1 MTAISTFFS
10 VAMLPL
16 NLYIYTSLAYD
27 EEDGIIEHLDWT
39 ALFVSLTVVMLAIGG
54 GVFCS
59 AKFDSPKFSKYANLG
74 GNVAGI
80 VLVLF
85 SILSASGYFDSSTED
100 SETDTK
106 DNRQGLWDRDAIFYV
121 GVAAPCVLGLIAA
134 TLITTYVIK
143 LELPERTSVAVE
155 CCYQNTGIATSVAI
169 SMFDGRDRDEALGVP
184 VFYGIVE
191 AFIIIIFLVGA
202 WKKGW
207 TKAPRDEFLFVVLF
221 TSFEI
226 DEEKLDAGD
235 DTEQIDDGTKIEEVE
250 LPPPEWI
257 SGHVES
263 NNQNKA
269 NSPKVRVFGL
279 EGDAKN
285 HKKRDRKPIE
295 RGESTGS
302 TKAELV

>member
-1 MTAISTFFS
+1 M
-10 VAMLPL
+10 
-16 NLYIYTSLAYD
+16 
-27 EEDGIIEHLDWT
+27 
-39 ALFVSLTVVMLAIGG
+39 
-54 GVFCS
+54 
-59 AKFDSPKFSKYANLG
+59 
-74 GNVAGI
+74 
-80 VLVLF
+80 
-85 SILSASGYFDSSTED
+85 
-100 SETDTK
+100 
-106 DNRQGLWDRDAIFYV
+106 
-121 GVAAPCVLGLIAA
+121 
-134 TLITTYVIK
+134 
-143 LELPERTSVAVE
+143 AVE

-226 DEEKLDAGD
+226 DEEKIDAED
-235 DTEQIDDGTKIEEVE
+235 DTEQIDDRTKVEQVE

-257 SGHVES
+257 SGHAES
-263 NNQNKA
+263 NNQSKA

-302 TKAELV
+302 TKVELV